1 MAVDSAGLGT
11 MEDDGLATKAL
22 LPPPLSFPPR
32 PIIFF
37 ATVAPLP
44 AFALAAPPIIFAAPN
59 ANPNII

>member
-22 LPPPLSFPPR
+22 PDFLSFPPR

-37 ATVAPLP
+37 ATLAPLP
-44 AFALAAPPIIFAAPN
+44 AFALAAPPIIFVAPN